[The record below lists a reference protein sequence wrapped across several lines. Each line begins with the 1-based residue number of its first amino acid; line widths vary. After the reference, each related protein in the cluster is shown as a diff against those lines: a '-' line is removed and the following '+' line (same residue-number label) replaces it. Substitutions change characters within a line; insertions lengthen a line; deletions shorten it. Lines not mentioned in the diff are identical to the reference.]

1 MNRRYLL
8 LLTCFFALTFLKTN
22 AQNLT
27 PLANEKVSIIPQ
39 PLKVVSGDGN
49 FVIQS
54 GTRILIDPNSAEL
67 KRIATTLSEHIRDV
81 TGYALRVKSGG
92 KVSENSIHLTL
103 KDAPDSLLKEGYLL
117 VSNSQ
122 TVTLRANTAQGLF
135 YGMQTIY
142 QLLPAKK
149 TVGLVKKN
157 VSIPAV
163 TIADK
168 PRYGWRGMML
178 DVGRHFY
185 PVDFVKQF
193 IDYLAMH
200 KMNNFHWH
208 LTEDQGW
215 RIEIKKYPNLTKTGA
230 WRDGT
235 LIGAYS
241 NNPQYDSVRYGGF
254 YTQAQIRDV
263 VAYAKDRYINV
274 VPEIEMPGH
283 ALAALASYPQLSC
296 TGGPF
301 KVGKIWGVLEDVYC
315 AGNEETFTFL
325 ENVLSEVVELFPS
338 PIIHIGGD
346 ESPKVRWKACPKC
359 QARIK
364 AEGLKDEHELQS
376 YFIKRIENFLL
387 TKNKRIIGWDEIL
400 EGGLAPKA
408 AVMSWRGTEGGIA
421 AAKQHHEV
429 VMSPNSHL
437 YFDHL
442 QGKASQEPLAIGGYT
457 TLERVYSYDPTP
469 EELTAEE
476 ATYIK
481 GVQANLWTEY
491 IPTPQKVEYMIMPRM
506 AALAEVAWTEPHQ
519 KNWNSF
525 KGRMEDQYE
534 RYDAKGINYS
544 KSAYN
549 VRQHVVIESAP
560 SKAMVTLSTDSH
572 EPQIFYTLDGSEPTP
587 ASMQYKKPF
596 EVRRSGTVKAAAF
609 KNGEQTGKT
618 SVQPIM
624 FEK

>member
-1 MNRRYLL
+1 MKKHHLL
-8 LLTCFFALTFLKTN
+8 LLSCFLAFCVIQTN
-22 AQNLT
+22 AQDVK
-27 PLANEKVSIIPQ
+27 PISKQQVSIIPQ
-39 PLKVVSGDGN
+39 PLRVTEAQGS
-49 FVIQS
+49 FVIQP
-54 GTRILIDPNSAEL
+54 GTRIYIDPKNSEL
-67 KRIATTLSEHIRDV
+67 KRIAATLAEHVKAV
-81 TGYALRVKSGG
+81 TGYSLPVKTGG
-92 KVSENSIHLTL
+92 KDSKNSILLTL
-103 KDAPDSLLKEGYLL
+103 NGAPDSLLTEGYLL
-117 VSNSQ
+117 VSDPQ
-122 TVTLRANTAQGLF
+122 RVVLRANTAQGLF

-142 QLLPAKK
+142 QLLP
-149 TVGLVKKN
+149 VKKLDGIAQN
-157 VSIPAV
+157 QVSIPAV

-200 KMNNFHWH
+200 KMNSFHWH

-215 RIEIKKYPNLTKTGA
+215 RIEIKKYPKLTEVGA

-241 NNPQYDSVRYGGF
+241 NNPKFDSVRYGGF
-254 YTQAQIRDV
+254 YTQAQVREV
-263 VAYAKDRYINV
+263 VAYAKTKYINV

-283 ALAALASYPQLSC
+283 AVAALASYPELSC

-301 KVGKIWGVLEDVYC
+301 KVEKLWGVLDDVYC
-315 AGNEETFTFL
+315 AGNEETFKFL

-338 PIIHIGGD
+338 STIHIGGD

-429 VMSPNSHL
+429 VMSPTSYL
-437 YFDHL
+437 YFDYL
-442 QGKASQEPLAIGGYT
+442 QGKASQEP
-457 TLERVYSYDPTP
+457 
-469 EELTAEE
+469 
-476 ATYIK
+476 
-481 GVQANLWTEY
+481 
-491 IPTPQKVEYMIMPRM
+491 
-506 AALAEVAWTEPHQ
+506 
-519 KNWNSF
+519 
-525 KGRMEDQYE
+525 
-534 RYDAKGINYS
+534 
-544 KSAYN
+544 
-549 VRQHVVIESAP
+549 
-560 SKAMVTLSTDSH
+560 
-572 EPQIFYTLDGSEPTP
+572 
-587 ASMQYKKPF
+587 
-596 EVRRSGTVKAAAF
+596 
-609 KNGEQTGKT
+609 
-618 SVQPIM
+618 
-624 FEK
+624 